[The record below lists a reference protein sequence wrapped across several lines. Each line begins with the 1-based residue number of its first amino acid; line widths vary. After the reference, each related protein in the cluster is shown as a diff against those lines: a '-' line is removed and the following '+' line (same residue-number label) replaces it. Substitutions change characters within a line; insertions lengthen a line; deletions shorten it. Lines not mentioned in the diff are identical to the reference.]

1 MVKWEKETAYTGDNL
16 YFDWVTSWLNPVAN
30 VAAAP
35 APSDVAAA
43 NHVLVKR
50 ERRRLTNRR
59 IPQQAL
65 PETAGADQQPSETA
79 AVFLAIPGNAAADQQ
94 RSDQQ
99 RSDTPAAAQAASET
113 AAAGQLLS
121 ENAAAAELPIHTD
134 SEPVHT
140 ASAPS
145 ESLASVEDSDGL
157 QGSAVSTADLD
168 CGLDK
173 IYIMGCAGKESSM
186 NVVSS
191 DEPTADEAI
200 LRDIYDHHIVDGKS
214 GQNERGATVMMQS
227 IPYRLQVEPDLL
239 DLLRQTCEMDHV
251 EYIYIPT
258 CTEGI
263 NCRSGASRN
272 KGYCFVHFSVAATAE
287 EFASRTHGH
296 VFPSAPGEK
305 RVITSMAKFQ
315 GLYTNLMNVL
325 EIHAKKWRPKNGFAH
340 IRTSKGE
347 LVCVGLLPLRNLV
360 KRRATRPN
368 NCQVGKQKYRFAQS
382 AS

>member
-1 MVKWEKETAYTGDNL
+1 MERAPENL
-16 YFDWVTSWLNPVAN
+16 
-30 VAAAP
+30 AAG
-35 APSDVAAA
+35 
-43 NHVLVKR
+43 
-50 ERRRLTNRR
+50 
-59 IPQQAL
+59 QQA
-65 PETAGADQQPSETA
+65 SETA
-79 AVFLAIPGNAAADQQ
+79 AVVLAIPENAAADQQ
-94 RSDQQ
+94 RLAFFALMV
-99 RSDTPAAAQAASET
+99 SDTPAGAQAALET

-121 ENAAAAELPIHTD
+121 EDAAAAELPIHTD

-145 ESLASVEDSDGL
+145 EYMASVEHFEGPL
-157 QGSAVSTADLD
+157 GAPISTADLD

-173 IYIMGCAGKESSM
+173 IYIMDCANKESSM
-186 NVVSS
+186 TAVSS
-191 DEPTADEAI
+191 DESI
-200 LRDIYDHHIVDGKS
+200 LQDIYDHRIVGGKS

-227 IPYRLQVEPDLL
+227 IPQLQVEPDLL

-263 NCRSGASRN
+263 SCRTGRSRN
-272 KGYCFVHFSVAATAE
+272 KGYCFVHFSVAATAQ

-296 VFPSAPGEK
+296 VFPCAPGEK
-305 RVITSMAKFQ
+305 RVLINSMAKFQ

-360 KRRATRPN
+360 KRRELLQVTRLAHRHAVT
-368 NCQVGKQKYRFAQS
+368 CS
-382 AS
+382 A

>member
-1 MVKWEKETAYTGDNL
+1 MLE
-16 YFDWVTSWLNPVAN
+16 
-30 VAAAP
+30 
-35 APSDVAAA
+35 
-43 NHVLVKR
+43 
-50 ERRRLTNRR
+50 
-59 IPQQAL
+59 
-65 PETAGADQQPSETA
+65 
-79 AVFLAIPGNAAADQQ
+79 
-94 RSDQQ
+94 
-99 RSDTPAAAQAASET
+99 
-113 AAAGQLLS
+113 
-121 ENAAAAELPIHTD
+121 PIHTGSEPALTSNDSSESSAAQQD
-134 SEPVHT
+134 SEEPLGV
-140 ASAPS
+140 ANA
-145 ESLASVEDSDGL
+145 
-157 QGSAVSTADLD
+157 TADLD
-168 CGLDK
+168 CGLEK
-173 IYIMGCAGKESSM
+173 ISTMDCANNESSM
-186 NVVSS
+186 TAVSS
-191 DEPTADEAI
+191 DESI
-200 LRDIYDHHIVDGKS
+200 LQDIYDHRIVGGKS

-227 IPYRLQVEPDLL
+227 IPYQLQVEPDLL

-272 KGYCFVHFSVAATAE
+272 KGYCFVHFSVAATAQ